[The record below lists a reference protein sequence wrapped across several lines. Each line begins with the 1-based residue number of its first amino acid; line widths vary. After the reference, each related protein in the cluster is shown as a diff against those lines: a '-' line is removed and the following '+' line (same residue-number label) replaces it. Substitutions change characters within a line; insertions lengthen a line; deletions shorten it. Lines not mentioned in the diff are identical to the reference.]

1 MCRHLFTV
9 RDALKGSVYQL
20 SFLNVTFTDTLHTSS
35 TNLGGQY
42 ILSAPPNYIDCF
54 RIIQLCLNYYKLNVD
69 EPAARGMSAVYN
81 NLFHVILG
89 VS

>member
-9 RDALKGSVYQL
+9 RDVLKGNVYQL
-20 SFLNVTFTDTLHTSS
+20 SILNVPFTYTLHTS
-35 TNLGGQY
+35 GWVGWQY